1 MSDAVQVAE
10 KGAECMS
17 LLGLGDVVLPGLF
30 IALILRFD
38 ENRKPGSRTYFYT
51 VLVAYLIGLAAT
63 YIAMVWSEHAQPGNT
78 RICLRTKR
86 AQHRY
91 NYCRL
96 VAAHLL
102 YRCESRSPFDC
113 VGLLCCCDLLPVSVH
128 SFALSRSFLHHHPV
142 GGGGSAW

>member
-1 MSDAVQVAE
+1 MQFLTWRSIALSGCADPGNWFQVTE

-63 YIAMVWSEHAQPGNT
+63 YVAMVWSEHAQPGNSS
-78 RICLRTKR
+78 RC
-86 AQHRY
+86 
-91 NYCRL
+91 
-96 VAAHLL
+96 VHLL
-102 YRCESRSPFDC
+102 ARPLTCSRIGQSEA
-113 VGLLCCCDLLPVSVH
+113 VLV
-128 SFALSRSFLHHHPV
+128 
-142 GGGGSAW
+142 

>member
-1 MSDAVQVAE
+1 MQLLTWHSSALSGCADPANWFQVAE

-63 YIAMVWSEHAQPGNT
+63 YVAMVWSEHAQPGKLS
-78 RICLRTKR
+78 C
-86 AQHRY
+86 
-91 NYCRL
+91 C
-96 VAAHLL
+96 VHLL
-102 YRCESRSPFDC
+102 VYRLIRLIYSRTR
-113 VGLLCCCDLLPVSVH
+113 H
-128 SFALSRSFLHHHPV
+128 SNAVLSDWL
-142 GGGGSAW
+142 